1 MKTNNISNRL
11 YKIKIK
17 NIDSSSSRTTVGSN
31 IKPKIINLNGVDID
45 NKNIEIISYNN
56 KKEIKDDINTTKL
69 KKGKSQIN
77 ILEKKNLLF
86 KNIFKK
92 RLNSISKE
100 YYNGMEL
107 NRAPS
112 IYNNKKSISQVINR
126 NNIEKNDKFKN
137 FYNHFKVNSSKISR
151 NNIYFDDNCSNMA
164 KIRNIKKLFIQK
176 KSLDNSFLNKF
187 NNGTNLS
194 INNNPINSSI
204 NIYTSKTDNNKEE
217 SQEHI
222 FPTILNNNNNNK
234 RIMSYKTI
242 FKDNNNSS
250 SRMSMKDENKN
261 SVIEESKSKMNNTVL
276 MTLLPIIP
284 FSKRYKLF
292 NSISTIKEKNKDID
306 YSNFDTNKINEYI
319 YTAFKNKY
327 NKPSELTSLEEH
339 IIKIKYLIHI
349 QSKTLNILLENDKY
363 NIEKKNY
370 YLKELTNIYNNIW
383 DNYIKEMNNYLNFLS
398 EEKKKIRIE
407 LEIKIRDKI
416 ELKKIIESLLIKTV
430 KKQKQLE
437 HLVDIRNF
445 LLQVKLKLVKQPAY
459 FKTLL
464 YRDSKKIELGNCIL
478 NSNVGTKNTD
488 VIMFLDSFSFLNLV
502 ELYEVN
508 SSKKTKELIK
518 KKMNKKNVKNMIGYY
533 SLPKEFK
540 KKFVLNNL
548 QLNNKNDY
556 IPKKGEIIFNSI
568 EQFHDKFQNF
578 EQRNLLLLNKNN
590 EMKISNE
597 IYRQEY
603 EKICTES
610 DNQIF
615 LDIKNKINI
624 LKEIKEKHKLLKK
637 NYNYLKN
644 LDFVIINKDTKKLI
658 QNKENSAFIDIN
670 DYKMIKYLKLL
681 NKYKYKGMLL
691 LEILINYI
699 KSFISCKY
707 DNYDINRC
715 YRIIGELKLNNIF
728 DMAKNSFSGINK
740 LIIND
745 SILIL
750 LKIYEDICLYVNN
763 KHILYELNENNKI
776 IMKNKFEE
784 LKSQR
789 KLEYSRIIKLLIEE
803 KRHNNI
809 KKIIDKWNTP
819 LKRVRNNICTIY
831 NLKTIKKE
839 KNKSIGKI
847 ESQKRIFN
855 QKEFNDFTFYN

>member
-77 ILEKKNLLF
+77 IFEKKNLLF

-176 KSLDNSFLNKF
+176 KSLDNSFLNKY

-370 YLKELTNIYNNIW
+370 YFKELTNIYNNIW

-416 ELKKIIESLLIKTV
+416 GLKKIIESLLIKTV

>member
-112 IYNNKKSISQVINR
+112 IYVNKKSISQVINR

-370 YLKELTNIYNNIW
+370 YFKELTNIYNNIW

-464 YRDSKKIELGNCIL
+464 FRDSKKIELGNCIL

-568 EQFHDKFQNF
+568 EQFHDKLQNF

-603 EKICTES
+603 EKICSES

>member
-112 IYNNKKSISQVINR
+112 IYVNKKSISQVINR

-204 NIYTSKTDNNKEE
+204 NIYTSKTGNNKEE
-217 SQEHI
+217 SQEHF
-222 FPTILNNNNNNK
+222 FPTILNNNNNK

-276 MTLLPIIP
+276 MTLLPTIP

-383 DNYIKEMNNYLNFLS
+383 ENYIKEMNNYLNFLS

-568 EQFHDKFQNF
+568 EQFHDKLQNF

>member
-112 IYNNKKSISQVINR
+112 IYVNKKSISQVINR
-126 NNIEKNDKFKN
+126 NNIEKNDKYKK

-276 MTLLPIIP
+276 MTLLPTIP

-292 NSISTIKEKNKDID
+292 NSISTIKEKNKDIN

-327 NKPSELTSLEEH
+327 NKPSE
-339 IIKIKYLIHI
+339 
-349 QSKTLNILLENDKY
+349 
-363 NIEKKNY
+363 
-370 YLKELTNIYNNIW
+370 
-383 DNYIKEMNNYLNFLS
+383 
-398 EEKKKIRIE
+398 
-407 LEIKIRDKI
+407 
-416 ELKKIIESLLIKTV
+416 
-430 KKQKQLE
+430 
-437 HLVDIRNF
+437 
-445 LLQVKLKLVKQPAY
+445 
-459 FKTLL
+459 
-464 YRDSKKIELGNCIL
+464 
-478 NSNVGTKNTD
+478 
-488 VIMFLDSFSFLNLV
+488 
-502 ELYEVN
+502 
-508 SSKKTKELIK
+508 
-518 KKMNKKNVKNMIGYY
+518 
-533 SLPKEFK
+533 
-540 KKFVLNNL
+540 
-548 QLNNKNDY
+548 
-556 IPKKGEIIFNSI
+556 
-568 EQFHDKFQNF
+568 
-578 EQRNLLLLNKNN
+578 
-590 EMKISNE
+590 
-597 IYRQEY
+597 
-603 EKICTES
+603 
-610 DNQIF
+610 
-615 LDIKNKINI
+615 
-624 LKEIKEKHKLLKK
+624 
-637 NYNYLKN
+637 
-644 LDFVIINKDTKKLI
+644 
-658 QNKENSAFIDIN
+658 
-670 DYKMIKYLKLL
+670 
-681 NKYKYKGMLL
+681 
-691 LEILINYI
+691 
-699 KSFISCKY
+699 
-707 DNYDINRC
+707 
-715 YRIIGELKLNNIF
+715 
-728 DMAKNSFSGINK
+728 
-740 LIIND
+740 
-745 SILIL
+745 
-750 LKIYEDICLYVNN
+750 
-763 KHILYELNENNKI
+763 
-776 IMKNKFEE
+776 
-784 LKSQR
+784 
-789 KLEYSRIIKLLIEE
+789 
-803 KRHNNI
+803 
-809 KKIIDKWNTP
+809 
-819 LKRVRNNICTIY
+819 
-831 NLKTIKKE
+831 
-839 KNKSIGKI
+839 
-847 ESQKRIFN
+847 
-855 QKEFNDFTFYN
+855 

>member
-1 MKTNNISNRL
+1 
-11 YKIKIK
+11 
-17 NIDSSSSRTTVGSN
+17 
-31 IKPKIINLNGVDID
+31 
-45 NKNIEIISYNN
+45 
-56 KKEIKDDINTTKL
+56 
-69 KKGKSQIN
+69 
-77 ILEKKNLLF
+77 
-86 KNIFKK
+86 
-92 RLNSISKE
+92 
-100 YYNGMEL
+100 
-107 NRAPS
+107 
-112 IYNNKKSISQVINR
+112 
-126 NNIEKNDKFKN
+126 
-137 FYNHFKVNSSKISR
+137 
-151 NNIYFDDNCSNMA
+151 
-164 KIRNIKKLFIQK
+164 
-176 KSLDNSFLNKF
+176 
-187 NNGTNLS
+187 
-194 INNNPINSSI
+194 
-204 NIYTSKTDNNKEE
+204 
-217 SQEHI
+217 
-222 FPTILNNNNNNK
+222 
-234 RIMSYKTI
+234 
-242 FKDNNNSS
+242 
-250 SRMSMKDENKN
+250 
-261 SVIEESKSKMNNTVL
+261 
-276 MTLLPIIP
+276 
-284 FSKRYKLF
+284 
-292 NSISTIKEKNKDID
+292 
-306 YSNFDTNKINEYI
+306 
-319 YTAFKNKY
+319 
-327 NKPSELTSLEEH
+327 
-339 IIKIKYLIHI
+339 
-349 QSKTLNILLENDKY
+349 
-363 NIEKKNY
+363 
-370 YLKELTNIYNNIW
+370 
-383 DNYIKEMNNYLNFLS
+383 MNNYLNFLS

-508 SSKKTKELIK
+508 PSKKTKELIK

-568 EQFHDKFQNF
+568 EQFHDKLQNF

-603 EKICTES
+603 EKICSES

-715 YRIIGELKLNNIF
+715 YKIIGELKLNNIF

>member
-1 MKTNNISNRL
+1 
-11 YKIKIK
+11 
-17 NIDSSSSRTTVGSN
+17 
-31 IKPKIINLNGVDID
+31 
-45 NKNIEIISYNN
+45 
-56 KKEIKDDINTTKL
+56 
-69 KKGKSQIN
+69 
-77 ILEKKNLLF
+77 
-86 KNIFKK
+86 
-92 RLNSISKE
+92 
-100 YYNGMEL
+100 
-107 NRAPS
+107 
-112 IYNNKKSISQVINR
+112 
-126 NNIEKNDKFKN
+126 
-137 FYNHFKVNSSKISR
+137 
-151 NNIYFDDNCSNMA
+151 
-164 KIRNIKKLFIQK
+164 
-176 KSLDNSFLNKF
+176 
-187 NNGTNLS
+187 
-194 INNNPINSSI
+194 
-204 NIYTSKTDNNKEE
+204 
-217 SQEHI
+217 
-222 FPTILNNNNNNK
+222 
-234 RIMSYKTI
+234 
-242 FKDNNNSS
+242 
-250 SRMSMKDENKN
+250 MSMKDENKN
-261 SVIEESKSKMNNTVL
+261 SIIEESKSKMNNTVL

-292 NSISTIKEKNKDID
+292 NSISTIKEKNKDIN

-568 EQFHDKFQNF
+568 EQFHDKLQNF

-715 YRIIGELKLNNIF
+715 YKIIGELKLNNIF